1 MFVTVAHHWQ
11 VLRVQ
16 NVFRCRLVDHPGYVT
31 SLLGEGRGGGREEGL
46 VNFLG
51 GSFGSSSGSGLLFL
65 KKGSGGADIRSAQ

>member
-1 MFVTVAHHWQ
+1 MFSAVVWSITPVMS
-11 VLRVQ
+11 R
-16 NVFRCRLVDHPGYVT
+16 R
-31 SLLGEGRGGGREEGL
+31 SLGKGGREEGL